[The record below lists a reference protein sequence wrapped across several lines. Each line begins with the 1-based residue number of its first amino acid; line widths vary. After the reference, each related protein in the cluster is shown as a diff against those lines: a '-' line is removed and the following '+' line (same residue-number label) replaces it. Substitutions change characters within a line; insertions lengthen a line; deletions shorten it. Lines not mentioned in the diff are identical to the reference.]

1 MVKFSQFEQGCS
13 VQIMFEQQ
21 ILGQTVEIFVDRQVV
36 MIRNLNKNSYV
47 IRKARDDETDI

>member
-1 MVKFSQFEQGCS
+1 
-13 VQIMFEQQ
+13 MFEKQ